1 MTPQD
6 SVFDKGTLDTRRGD
20 LMSVRVGLIHSV
32 AGTMAISERS
42 LLEAELIAIDEI
54 NKNGRK
60 FRYRLEP
67 FITEGASDPEIHLSL
82 MIQERM
88 APGKRK

>member
-54 NKNGRK
+54 NKNGGIRG
-60 FRYRLEP
+60 YRLEP
-67 FITEGASDPEIHLSL
+67 FITECASDPESPLSL
-82 MIQERM
+82 MIQERT